1 MSEKGDLEEAK
12 RLLNAVADA
21 EEMKVVHRKARIGV
35 TYRLG
40 IPKLVLEECKFRKWP
55 TDDEF
60 VMVLSL
66 AVSFWMQGALGQRLR
81 RPKSADAIAD
91 RWPAKNWLAS
101 AKAIVDTLDL
111 GEIPEKIAGIREQ
124 DRA

>member
-12 RLLNAVADA
+12 RLLKEVDDA
-21 EEMKVVHRKARIGV
+21 EQMKDLHRRARIGV

-40 IPKLVLEECKFRKWP
+40 IEKAVRSECEFRKWP
-55 TDDEF
+55 TDDDF
-60 VMVLSL
+60 IMVLSL
-66 AVSFWMQGALGQRLR
+66 AVSFWMQGALAQRLR

-91 RWPAKNWLAS
+91 RWPAANWLAS
-101 AKAIVDTLDL
+101 AKAIVDTLQL
-111 GEIPEKIAGIREQ
+111 GEIPEKIAGVREQ